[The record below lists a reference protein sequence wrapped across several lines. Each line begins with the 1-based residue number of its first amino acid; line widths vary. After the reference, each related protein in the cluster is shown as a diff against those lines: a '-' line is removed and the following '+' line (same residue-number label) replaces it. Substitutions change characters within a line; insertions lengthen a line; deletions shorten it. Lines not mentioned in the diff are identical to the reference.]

1 MSGDARVTEGPLG
14 AVAGPSTPVSSVL
27 YLHGFNSAAA
37 SPKARLIE
45 QTCRHLEAESGEPL
59 ACLAPDLSHQPATA
73 LARAEA
79 CLDTLAERNGG
90 LHNTLLIGSSMGG
103 FLATCLAER
112 HGLRAALINPAVAPA
127 RLVADYLGATLTNP
141 YTEETFTIGD
151 AHRDELEAM
160 MWSSIVDP
168 ERYLVLLGSADETLD
183 CRDALG
189 AYAGARTLI
198 EPGGDH
204 GFSRLAAYLPAI
216 FAHGGWT
223 LPSDVVPR
231 VLVD

>member
-1 MSGDARVTEGPLG
+1 M
-14 AVAGPSTPVSSVL
+14 AGPSGPVSSVL
-27 YLHGFNSAAA
+27 YLHGFNSASA

-45 QTCRHLEAESGEPL
+45 RTCERLAATRGERL
-59 ACLAPDLSHQPATA
+59 DCLVPDLPDRPALA
-73 LARAEA
+73 LARAERDLA
-79 CLDTLAERNGG
+79 TLAERTGRAG
-90 LHNTLLIGSSMGG
+90 ETLLIGSSMGG

-112 HGLRAALINPAVAPA
+112 FGLRAALINPAVAPA

-141 YTEETFTIGD
+141 YTQATFTIHD
-151 AHRDELEAM
+151 AHRNELETM
-160 MWSSIVDP
+160 TWSTIGDP

-183 CRDALG
+183 CRDALA

-204 GFSRLAAYLPAI
+204 GFGCLAAYLPAI

-223 LPSDVVPR
+223 LASDDVPD
-231 VLVD
+231 VSLD